1 MCLKVWC
8 LNGISFSIQAKISL
22 TCSVLIFLVF
32 FFWAPVSQPIC
43 DLMAFDFV
51 CFPLVMLICV
61 KLLVSSSWL
70 LVPFRSLIGQV
81 QVAILYSLGWCNFYL
96 ISAWILKKQEN
107 QGLNCNGMFK
117 KLEII
122 SLRAKVYMHLVI
134 ELECLLYLLYTLS

>member
-8 LNGISFSIQAKISL
+8 LKGISFSIQAKISL
-22 TCSVLIFLVF
+22 TCSVFDIFSF
-32 FFWAPVSQPIC
+32 FFWAPATQPIR
-43 DLMAFDFV
+43 DLVARVFV
-51 CFPLVMLICV
+51 CFPLVMLICL
-61 KLLVSSSWL
+61 KLQVSSSWL

-122 SLRAKVYMHLVI
+122 SLRAKVYMHLLI